1 MKTQSLLTT
10 TALVAASLFAIAS
23 ASAHSVS
30 VGGSV
35 GGYGAGVHVAVP
47 TYGSSAAATHATMP
61 APAPMPAAPA
71 YGSEQMVTRTGPVS
85 ITEGNGKVLG
95 STNYGGES
103 RVVTQNP
110 NLSHIIT
117 STDST
122 GRTMVAP
129 QPKLPQGTT
138 IPDGKGGLVK
148 YAPTKSDEMGS
159 TVDGKVVVNKNG
171 DVIRTDD
178 NGNKTVTPKVNLP
191 QGTTIPDGK
200 GGLVKYTPTKS
211 DEMGSTV
218 DGKVVV
224 KNGDVI
230 RTDDNGNKTV
240 TPKVNLPK
248 GTTIPD
254 GKGGLVK
261 YTPTMSDEMGS
272 TVDGK
277 VVVNKNG
284 DVIRI
289 DDKGNKTVTPK
300 AARAKSSASLYDPA
314 TDKTYTRYFGPGAGP
329 DLVED
334 GNTLA
339 KH

>member
-178 NGNKTVTPKVNLP
+178 
-191 QGTTIPDGK
+191 
-200 GGLVKYTPTKS
+200 S
-211 DEMGSTV
+211 
-218 DGKVVV
+218 
-224 KNGDVI
+224 
-230 RTDDNGNKTV
+230 GNKTV

-261 YTPTMSDEMGS
+261 YTPTKSDEMGS